1 MSLETEKKAVIK
13 KFEQVDD
20 IYLIRAIKNML
31 EYALKKSGQ
40 SETDLLDA
48 SINRGLEQSDKGEG
62 KPHKEV
68 MAGLRNR
75 FKV

>member
-20 IYLIRAIKNML
+20 IYLVRAIKNML
-31 EYALKKSGQ
+31 EYALKKSRQ

-75 FKV
+75 F